1 MEIDYEI
8 QQPSMFSLFL
18 KDLSFGKKLYYKIK
32 NHTSKTLTLY
42 CAMKSTKT
50 RQDYKKIDEQLKK
63 SNTEEFKLN
72 TTIKFNLKMK
82 KVVLG
87 PNEKIKIY
95 FKQLLPIY
103 FIDEE
108 TKLLLEISGF
118 KTYDKIVFDEYEE
131 EELKTQSEFIYEE
144 EN

>member
-1 MEIDYEI
+1 MQIDYEI
-8 QQPSMFSLFL
+8 QRPSTFSLIL
-18 KDLSFGKKLYYKIK
+18 KDLSSKKNYYKIK

-42 CAMKSTKT
+42 CAMKSLKT
-50 RQDYKKIDEQLKK
+50 RQNFKKIGRQLKK
-63 SNTEEFKLN
+63 SNKEEFKLN

-82 KVVLG
+82 KIVLG

-103 FIDEE
+103 FINEE
-108 TKLLLEISGF
+108 TKLLFEITGF
-118 KTYDKIVFDEYEE
+118 KTYEKIVFDEYEE
-131 EELKTQSEFIYEE
+131 EELKAESKFIYEE